1 MARDSALLSRAAATG
16 ESVFSIYSWEKPTL
30 SFGRNQRALGHYR
43 RERIGD
49 RELDV
54 VRRPTGGRAI
64 LHHREI
70 TYSVTAPLCESESL
84 RDAYERINLILL
96 AGLSRIGIDASIARG
111 GESIKPGASPCFVLP
126 SDGEVMADGRKLIG
140 SAQWRGEAA
149 FLQHG
154 SILIDDDQT
163 ALVSLGFEGSEAAAP
178 PAAPATLRELIGRAP
193 DSAELAA
200 VMFESVEEMEHTTG
214 TRLDESEIRCAAL
227 EMIPGFL
234 DENWTWRR

>member
-1 MARDSALLSRAAATG
+1 MARDSALLARAAATG

-49 RELDV
+49 RNLDV

-70 TYSVTAPLCESESL
+70 TYSVTAPLRESESL

-96 AGLSRIGIDASIARG
+96 GGLARIGINASIASG
-111 GESIKPGASPCFVLP
+111 GKSIKPGASPCFELP
-126 SDGEVMADGRKLIG
+126 SDGEVMADGRKLVG
-140 SAQWRGEAA
+140 SAQWRGECS

-154 SILIDDDQT
+154 SILVDDDQT
-163 ALVSLGFEGSEAAAP
+163 MLASLGEEGSDAATV
-178 PAAPATLRELIGRAP
+178 PASPATLRQLIGRAP
-193 DSAELAA
+193 ESSELAA
-200 VMFESVEEMEHTTG
+200 AMFEAVDELERTSGST
-214 TRLDESEIRCAAL
+214 LDENEVRSAAL
-227 EMIPGFL
+227 EMMPGFL
-234 DENWTWRR
+234 DDNWTWRR